1 VRLFIGS
8 GMPRGLWRR
17 VEERFAPARV
27 LEFYASTEAGAILV
41 NLRDAKRGAMGRPL
55 PGSAEVRIARYDIQA
70 GGLVV
75 GDGGFA
81 QECDT
86 DEVGM
91 LLAGVRLRDPLSVV
105 PLRGVFAA
113 GDAWLVTGDLFRRDG
128 DGDFWRVDHVAEV
141 VRSESGPVFTTP
153 IRDALSDLPAVDL
166 AVAYGVAPQ
175 PGQPER
181 AVAAITLRPD
191 RELAPRDLS
200 RALAGLEPGQRPA
213 VVHAVDRIP
222 VTTWYR
228 PLTGPLRQAGIPAP
242 TKATRAWYLDAS
254 GETYRPLSAAAHKRL
269 TAGRRPRARTPSG
282 A

>member
-1 VRLFIGS
+1 
-8 GMPRGLWRR
+8 
-17 VEERFAPARV
+17 
-27 LEFYASTEAGAILV
+27 
-41 NLRDAKRGAMGRPL
+41 
-55 PGSAEVRIARYDIQA
+55 
-70 GGLVV
+70 
-75 GDGGFA
+75 
-81 QECDT
+81 
-86 DEVGM
+86 
-91 LLAGVRLRDPLSVV
+91 
-105 PLRGVFAA
+105 
-113 GDAWLVTGDLFRRDG
+113 
-128 DGDFWRVDHVAEV
+128 
-141 VRSESGPVFTTP
+141 
-153 IRDALSDLPAVDL
+153 
-166 AVAYGVAPQ
+166 VAPQ